1 MESLGR
7 IIERKTSFCNEFE
20 SFLEKFL
27 RNLTA
32 ESQLLQKFLR
42 QAIESSNK
50 HSFNS
55 KVWFYKISATMNR
68 KGRNLRILESSWKVG
83 FWKTSAKEESKLH
96 RNEHRSFIS
105 RNPTKIL
112 KNINRIEE
120 VEGGLMAGWGVVAPL
135 FPPPRVIFFSKV
147 LMPPTARRAV
157 ASYIIIAPTRVC
169 ARSVLTENAR
179 V

>member
-1 MESLGR
+1 MN
-7 IIERKTSFCNEFE
+7 RK
-20 SFLEKFL
+20 
-27 RNLTA
+27 
-32 ESQLLQKFLR
+32 
-42 QAIESSNK
+42 
-50 HSFNS
+50 
-55 KVWFYKISATMNR
+55 R
-68 KGRNLRILESSWKVG
+68 KGRNPRKVPR
-83 FWKTSAKEESKLH
+83 FWKTSAKEEINVAP
-96 RNEHRSFIS
+96 RNEHRSVIS